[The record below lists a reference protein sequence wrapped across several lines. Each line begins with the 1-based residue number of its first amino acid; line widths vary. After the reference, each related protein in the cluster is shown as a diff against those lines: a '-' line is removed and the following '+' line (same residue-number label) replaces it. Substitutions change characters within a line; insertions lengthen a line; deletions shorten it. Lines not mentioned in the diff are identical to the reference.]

1 MDVTTVPNTHGV
13 GKVGDQ
19 DGTVLG
25 GLCPGAWLAWIPV
38 PHLKKRAA
46 RSLPHATEF
55 GDEAA
60 GCWLLAA
67 HRVRVWRL
75 LRRRI
80 GSSGQIIYCSTRQV
94 GRELGAVEC
103 SYCTKYCIKTG

>member
-13 GKVGDQ
+13 GKAGKVGDQ
-19 DGTVLG
+19 DGTSYSTEYSVACALAP
-25 GLCPGAWLAWIPV
+25 GLAGSQS

-60 GCWLLAA
+60 GRSSRSCLAFA
-67 HRVRVWRL
+67 
-75 LRRRI
+75 
-80 GSSGQIIYCSTRQV
+80 TP
-94 GRELGAVEC
+94 
-103 SYCTKYCIKTG
+103 